1 MVLRLPSLRPSP
13 IKGEGAFL
21 TFYGIISCSMKKIYI
36 IGDMDTVSAFRLSGV
51 EGVVSAR
58 DDAPLRLEEVLRKG
72 AAGIVMVTSDLAGD
86 LQERITQVNLAMEGP
101 VVIEV
106 PGIDE
111 TEGPRRSV
119 VGYIA
124 EALGISLES

>member
-1 MVLRLPSLRPSP
+1 
-13 IKGEGAFL
+13 
-21 TFYGIISCSMKKIYI
+21 MKKIYI

-51 EGVVSAR
+51 EGVISVK
-58 DDAPLRLEEVLRKG
+58 DDAPSRLEEVIKKG
-72 AAGIVMVTSDLAGD
+72 VAGIVMMTSEVAVD
-86 LQERITQVNLAMEGP
+86 LQERIAQINLAMEGP
-101 VVIEV
+101 VVIEI

-111 TEGPRRSV
+111 TEGFSRSV

>member
-1 MVLRLPSLRPSP
+1 
-13 IKGEGAFL
+13 
-21 TFYGIISCSMKKIYI
+21 MKKIYI

-51 EGVVSAR
+51 EGIVSVR
-58 DDAPLRLEEVLRKG
+58 DDAPSRLEEVLRER
-72 AAGIVMVTSDLAGD
+72 AAGIVMMTSDLAGD
-86 LQERITQVNLAMEGP
+86 LQERITQVNLSADGP

-111 TEGPRRSV
+111 AEGFRRSV

>member
-1 MVLRLPSLRPSP
+1 
-13 IKGEGAFL
+13 
-21 TFYGIISCSMKKIYI
+21 MKKIYV

-51 EGVVSAR
+51 EGIVAGR
-58 DDAPLRLEEVLRKG
+58 DDAPSCLEEVLRERT
-72 AAGIVMVTSDLAGD
+72 AGIVMMTSGLAGD
-86 LQERITQVNLAMEGP
+86 LQERISQINLAMEGP
-101 VVIEV
+101 VVIEI

-111 TEGPRRSV
+111 TEGFRRSV

>member
-1 MVLRLPSLRPSP
+1 
-13 IKGEGAFL
+13 
-21 TFYGIISCSMKKIYI
+21 MKKIYI

-51 EGVVSAR
+51 EGVIAAR
-58 DDAPLRLEEVLRKG
+58 DDAPSLLEEVIKKG
-72 AAGIVMVTSDLAGD
+72 TAGIVIMTSELAED
-86 LQERITQVNLAMEGP
+86 LQERIAQVNLAMEGP
-101 VVIEV
+101 VVIEI

-111 TEGPRRSV
+111 TDGPRRSV

>member
-1 MVLRLPSLRPSP
+1 
-13 IKGEGAFL
+13 
-21 TFYGIISCSMKKIYI
+21 MKKIYI

-51 EGVVSAR
+51 EGVIAGR
-58 DDAPLRLEEVLRKG
+58 DDAPSRLEEVIREG
-72 AAGIVMVTSDLAGD
+72 AAGIVMMTSDLAED

-101 VVIEV
+101 VVIEI

-111 TEGPRRSV
+111 TGGPRRSV

>member
-1 MVLRLPSLRPSP
+1 
-13 IKGEGAFL
+13 
-21 TFYGIISCSMKKIYI
+21 MKKIYI
-36 IGDMDTVSAFRLSGV
+36 IGDIDTVSAFRLSGV
-51 EGVVSAR
+51 EGVIAGR
-58 DDAPLRLEEVLRKG
+58 DDAPSRLEEVLREET
-72 AAGIVMVTSDLAGD
+72 AGIVMMTGDLAGD
-86 LQERITQVNLAMEGP
+86 LQERIAQVNLSADGP

-111 TEGPRRSV
+111 AEGFRRSV

>member
-1 MVLRLPSLRPSP
+1 
-13 IKGEGAFL
+13 
-21 TFYGIISCSMKKIYI
+21 MKKIDV

-51 EGVVSAR
+51 EGVIADR
-58 DDAPLRLEEVLRKG
+58 DDASSRLEEVIREET
-72 AAGIVMVTSDLAGD
+72 AGIVMMASELAGD
-86 LQERITQVNLAMEGP
+86 LQGRISQINLAMEGP
-101 VVIEV
+101 VVIEI

-111 TEGPRRSV
+111 TEGFRRSV

>member
-1 MVLRLPSLRPSP
+1 MN
-13 IKGEGAFL
+13 
-21 TFYGIISCSMKKIYI
+21 KIYI

-51 EGVVSAR
+51 EGVISGR
-58 DDAPLRLEEVLRKG
+58 DDAPSHLEEVIKKG
-72 AAGIVMVTSDLAGD
+72 TVGIVMMTSGVAGD
-86 LQERITQVNLAMEGP
+86 LQERIARINLAMEGP
-101 VVIEV
+101 VVIEI

-111 TEGPRRSV
+111 TKGFRRSV

>member
-1 MVLRLPSLRPSP
+1 
-13 IKGEGAFL
+13 
-21 TFYGIISCSMKKIYI
+21 MKKIYI

-51 EGVVSAR
+51 EGVVSGR
-58 DDAPLRLEEVLRKG
+58 DDAPSRLEEVLREE
-72 AAGIVMVTSDLAGD
+72 AAGIVMMTSELAGD
-86 LQERITQVNLAMEGP
+86 LQERITQINLAVEGP
-101 VVIEV
+101 VVIEI